1 MVNFYTPQR
10 KKFTPQKLTVTILS
24 LDAFGQGVT
33 NHKGKTIFVKSA
45 LPDETV
51 DIELTENKK
60 NYAKAKVIRYH
71 NQSKYRVKPLCE
83 YYQQC
88 GGCEL
93 QHIAPHMQQQAKYDA
108 LINLL
113 QKETGQPLSNIV
125 KNSPQIIAD
134 QPYHY
139 RRRARLSINIVK
151 GQLAIGFRQ
160 AESNQIINIKHCP
173 ILVDE
178 LDSLLAPLQSMLN
191 NIKQKKALGHVELIS
206 VDSGIILVLRHT
218 MPLSNHD
225 VNLLKEFAE
234 NNNISLYFHGDD
246 LIHIAGNTEH
256 FYLINHLKL
265 TFSPLDFIQV
275 NCKINQK
282 MIEQALNWLTLQPTD
297 RVLDLFC
304 GMGNFSLPIA
314 KLSKTVTGVEG
325 VDTLVEK
332 AKFNAIL
339 NNTEICAE
347 TNFLT
352 SNLDDT
358 QQFSIWSQ
366 SQYNYNKVLLDPAR
380 AGAFNATIEIAKL
393 APSKIVYISCNP
405 ATLARDSKQL
415 IDAGYQIAQ
424 IAILD
429 MFPQTKH
436 IESMLLL
443 IKSGT

>member
-1 MVNFYTPQR
+1 MVNFYTPQ
-10 KKFTPQKLTVTILS
+10 KKKLTPQKLTVTVSS
-24 LDAFGQGVT
+24 LDAFGQGVA

-71 NQSKYRVKPLCE
+71 NQSKDRVKPQCE

-93 QHIAPHMQQQAKYDA
+93 QHIAPNLQQQAKYDA

-113 QKETGQPLSNIV
+113 QKETGQPLTNIV
-125 KNSPQIIAD
+125 QHSPQIIAD

-139 RRRARLSINIVK
+139 RRRARLSINLVK
-151 GQLAIGFRQ
+151 GKLVIGFRQ

-173 ILVDE
+173 VLVDE
-178 LDSLLAPLQSMLN
+178 LDSLLTPLQSMLN
-191 NIKQKKALGHVELIS
+191 CIKQKKALGHIELIS
-206 VDSGIILVLRHT
+206 VDSGIIIVLRHT
-218 MPLSNHD
+218 MPLVDHD
-225 VNLLKEFAE
+225 INLLKQFAE
-234 NNNISLYFHGDD
+234 NNNISLYFHGKD
-246 LIHIAGNTEH
+246 LVHIAGNTEH

-282 MIEQALNWLTLQPTD
+282 MIEQALDWLTLQPSD
-297 RVLDLFC
+297 QVLDLFC

-314 KLSKTVTGVEG
+314 TLSKTLTGIEG
-325 VDTLVEK
+325 VDALVEK
-332 AKFNAIL
+332 AKFNTIL
-339 NNTEICAE
+339 NSTEICAE

-352 SNLDDT
+352 SNLDDI
-358 QQFSIWSQ
+358 QQFSVWSQ
-366 SQYNYNKVLLDPAR
+366 SQYNKVLLDPAR
-380 AGAFNATIEIAKL
+380 AGAFNATREIAKL

-415 IDAGYQIAQ
+415 LDAGYQIDQ
-424 IAILD
+424 VAILD

>member
-1 MVNFYTPQR
+1 MANFYTQQ
-10 KKFTPQKLTVTILS
+10 KKKLTKQKLTVTIAS
-24 LDAFGQGVT
+24 LDAFGQGVASY
-33 NHKGKTIFVKSA
+33 KGKTVFVKSA

-51 DIELTENKK
+51 DIELTEDKK

-71 NQSKYRVKPLCE
+71 NQSQNRVKPQCQ

-93 QHIAPHMQQQAKYDA
+93 QHIAPHLQQQAKYNA

-113 QKETGQPLSNIV
+113 QKETGQSLANITQ
-125 KNSPQIIAD
+125 NSPIIIAD
-134 QPYHY
+134 QPYDY

-151 GQLAIGFRQ
+151 GELVIGFRQ
-160 AESNQIINIKHCP
+160 AESNKIINIKRCP
-173 ILVDE
+173 ILVNE
-178 LDSLLAPLQSMLN
+178 LDTLLIPLQSIFSN
-191 NIKQKKALGHVELIS
+191 FKQKKALGHIELIS
-206 VDSGIILVLRHT
+206 VDSGIIIVLRHT
-218 MPLSNHD
+218 MPLLEYD
-225 VNLLKEFAE
+225 ANLLKEFAE
-234 NNNISLYFHGDD
+234 NYNLSLYFHGKD
-246 LIHIAGNTEH
+246 LVHITGNTEH

-282 MIEQALNWLTLQPTD
+282 MINQALDWLTLQPTD
-297 RVLDLFC
+297 QVLDLFC

-314 KLSKTVTGVEG
+314 TLSKTVTGIEG
-325 VDTLVEK
+325 IDALVEK
-332 AKFNAIL
+332 AKFNTIL
-339 NNTEICAE
+339 NSNRICAE
-347 TNFLT
+347 TNFLA

-366 SQYNYNKVLLDPAR
+366 SQFNKVLLDPAR
-380 AGAFNATIEIAKL
+380 AGALNAVIEIAKL

-415 IDAGYQIAQ
+415 IDAGYKIAQ
-424 IAILD
+424 VAILD